1 MGERVVRN
9 DEVRGSIPLGSTRF
23 PDCTV
28 RTRRPGRWAFPNSSF
43 AVVPGLD
50 ASRLRAWLGAL
61 VLVIVVVAGGL
72 YFTQIQPGGLRPPA
86 PALLASLEEEAE
98 HPVFAY
104 GTLTSGFV
112 RFVVT
117 FGLQDAEPATL
128 AGYRR
133 EGRNILP
140 AEGAM
145 VDGVLFEVSPRELR
159 RLDLYERLGERYERI
174 EVELAD
180 GTTAWAYRRL

>member
-1 MGERVVRN
+1 MVW
-9 DEVRGSIPLGSTRF
+9 L
-23 PDCTV
+23 
-28 RTRRPGRWAFPNSSF
+28 FPNRAC
-43 AVVPGLD
+43 AVVPGFS

-61 VLVIVVVAGGL
+61 VLAIAVLAGGL
-72 YFTQIQPGGLRPPA
+72 YFTQIQPGGLRPAA

-104 GTLTSGFV
+104 GTLTSGFI

-117 FGLQDAEPATL
+117 FRLQDAEPAKL
-128 AGYRR
+128 SGYRR
-133 EGRNILP
+133 DGRNILP
-140 AEGAM
+140 AEGAT
-145 VDGVLFEVSPRELR
+145 VRGVLFEVTPRELR

-174 EVELAD
+174 EVDLAD